1 MTVCKMIAITKPFVY
16 ERYLSTIRCYIIIAL
31 IWTFSFIVGIVSL
44 RVDVSWIPNVCFS
57 RIDSSS
63 AGDAITE
70 FSYLIGITVPVLL
83 IVYGTAKIFFVIV
96 RTHHQITSQ
105 VRSIGGDQDA
115 GAQTRSSTQ
124 SIRSGKNVLIICAS
138 VVALTMPAI
147 AYYIHRSAA
156 GGSDDLHLVSFF
168 VMWIAAWNA
177 VVNSLLF
184 LFLYRSVRNKTADM
198 LKEMCACTT

>member
-1 MTVCKMIAITKPFVY
+1 M
-16 ERYLSTIRCYIIIAL
+16 
-31 IWTFSFIVGIVSL
+31 
-44 RVDVSWIPNVCFS
+44 FS

-105 VRSIGGDQDA
+105 VHSIGGAQDA
-115 GAQTRSSTQ
+115 GAQTRSSTLK

-138 VVALTMPAI
+138 IVALTMPAI
-147 AYYIHRSAA
+147 AYDIHRSAA

-184 LFLYRSVRNKTADM
+184 LFLYRSVRNKTAEM